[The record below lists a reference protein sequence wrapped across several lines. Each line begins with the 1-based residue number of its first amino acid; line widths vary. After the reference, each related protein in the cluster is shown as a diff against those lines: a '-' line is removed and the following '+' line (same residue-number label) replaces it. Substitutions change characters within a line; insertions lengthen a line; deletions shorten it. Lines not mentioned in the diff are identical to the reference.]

1 MNSGFYDFYP
11 LKQNWF
17 YLYKKEILKKGVVI
31 KSTGSWYRVLDTN
44 HQIFECRI
52 KGKLR
57 ISGIDTT
64 NPVSVGDEIEFELEG
79 DDKGVIKNILPRKNY
94 IIRKSI
100 NLSKRSHI
108 LAANI
113 DRVYLMVTLVAPQT
127 QPGFIDRFL
136 VSAEAYHIPVT
147 ILFNK
152 MDLYEEEDVNVVE
165 DFISIY
171 ENAGYNCRKISASDP
186 KTIEFL
192 KEEIKGNKVMF
203 GGHSGVGKSTLINA
217 LDPELKLKTG
227 EISIQHLSG
236 QHTTTFAEM
245 FELSS
250 GGFVIDTPGI
260 RAFGLI
266 DFDKEDLSHY
276 FPEMREV
283 LHNCKF
289 NNCQHI
295 NEPGCAVKKAVEDG
309 KIHESRYASY
319 ISMMNSDE
327 EETFRKDIYK

>member
-1 MNSGFYDFYP
+1 M
-11 LKQNWF
+11 
-17 YLYKKEILKKGVVI
+17 KKGTVI
-31 KSTGSWYRVLDTN
+31 KSTGSWYRVLDEN
-44 HQIFECRI
+44 HIYWDCRI

-57 ISGIDTT
+57 ISGIDST
-64 NPVSVGDEIEFELEG
+64 NPVSVGDEIEFDVEHESEK
-79 DDKGVIKNILPRKNY
+79 KGVIKNVLPRKNY

-108 LAANI
+108 LASNI
-113 DRVYLMVTLVAPQT
+113 DRVYLLVTLVAPQT

-136 VSAEAYHIPVT
+136 VTAEAYHIPAS

-152 MDLYEEEDVNVVE
+152 MDLYEPEDLEVVNN
-165 DFISIY
+165 FISIY
-171 ENAGYNCRKISASDP
+171 EKAGYPCYRISAEKKETVS
-186 KTIEFL
+186 FL
-192 KEEIKGNKVMF
+192 REEIKGKKVMF
-203 GGHSGVGKSTLINA
+203 GGHSGVGKSTLINT
-217 LDPELKLKTG
+217 LDPNLKLKTG

-245 FELSS
+245 FELQS

-276 FPEMREV
+276 FPEMRDV

-289 NNCQHI
+289 NNCQHL
-295 NEPGCAVKKAVEDG
+295 NEPGCAVKLAVEKG
-309 KIHESRYASY
+309 EIHESRYASY
-319 ISMMNSDE
+319 YSMMHSDE
-327 EETFRKDIYK
+327 DETFRKDIYK

>member
-1 MNSGFYDFYP
+1 MQEILYF
-11 LKQNWF
+11 
-17 YLYKKEILKKGVVI
+17 YKKSLKRGVVI
-31 KSTGSWYRVLDTN
+31 KSTGSWYRVLDTE
-44 HQIFECRI
+44 HRYWECRI

-57 ISGIDTT
+57 MAGIEST
-64 NPVSVGDEIEFELEG
+64 NPVSVGDEIEFEKEG

-94 IIRKSI
+94 IIRKSV

-136 VSAEAYHIPVT
+136 VTAEAYHIPVT

-152 MDLYEEEDVNVVE
+152 MDLYEKEDLDVVQN
-165 DFISIY
+165 FISIY
-171 ENAGYNCRKISASDP
+171 EKAGYDCRQIAATDP
-186 KTIEFL
+186 KTIDFL
-192 KEEIKGNKVMF
+192 REEIKGNKVMF

-217 LDPELKLKTG
+217 LDSNLHLKTG
-227 EISIQHLSG
+227 SISIQNLSG

-245 FELSS
+245 FELQT

-266 DFDKEDLSHY
+266 NFEKEDLSHY
-276 FPEMREV
+276 FPEMRDV
-283 LHNCKF
+283 LQKCKF
-289 NNCQHI
+289 NNCQHL
-295 NEPGCAVKKAVEDG
+295 NEPSCAVKKAVEDG
-309 KIHESRYASY
+309 LIHESRYASY
-319 ISMMNSDE
+319 VSMMNSDDD
-327 EETFRKDIYK
+327 ETYRKDVYK

>member
-1 MNSGFYDFYP
+1 MIQIDYFYG
-11 LKQNWF
+11 KN
-17 YLYKKEILKKGVVI
+17 LKKGVVI
-31 KSTGSWYRVLDTN
+31 KSTGSWFIVLN
-44 HQIFECRI
+44 NEHQLISCRI
-52 KGKLR
+52 VGKLR
-57 ISGIDTT
+57 ISGIEST
-64 NPVSVGDEIEFELEG
+64 NPVAVGDEVEYEIE
-79 DDKGVIKNILPRKNY
+79 DADRGVIKKILPRRNY

-113 DRVYLMVTLVAPQT
+113 DRVYLLVTLVAPQT

-136 VSAEAYHIPVT
+136 ATAEAYHIPVT

-152 MDLYEEEDVNVVE
+152 MD
-165 DFISIY
+165 IY
-171 ENAGYNCRKISASDP
+171 EPEDLQQVNNFIDIYKNCGYDCKSISALDK

-192 KEEIKGNKVMF
+192 REEIKGHKVMF

-217 LDPELKLKTG
+217 LDDSLNLKTG

-245 FELSS
+245 FELKT
-250 GGFVIDTPGI
+250 GGFIIDTPGI

-283 LHNCKF
+283 LNDCKF

-295 NEPGCAVKKAVEDG
+295 NEPGCAVKKAVDEG
-309 KIHESRYASY
+309 KIHASRYHSY
-319 ISMMNSDE
+319 LSMMEEDD
-327 EETFRKDIYK
+327 EETFRKSTYR

>member
-1 MNSGFYDFYP
+1 M
-11 LKQNWF
+11 KQ
-17 YLYKKEILKKGVVI
+17 GVVI
-31 KSTGSWYRVLDTN
+31 KSTGSWFRVLDSDHTLW
-44 HQIFECRI
+44 ECRI
-52 KGKLR
+52 VGKLR
-57 ISGIDTT
+57 IAGIEST
-64 NPVSVGDEIEFELEG
+64 NPVAVGDEVEFDEESSG
-79 DDKGVIKNILPRKNY
+79 KGVIKKILPRKNY

-113 DRVYLMVTLVAPQT
+113 DRVYLLVTLVAPQT

-136 VSAEAYHIPVT
+136 VTAEAYHIPVT

-152 MDLYEEEDVNVVE
+152 MDLYEEEDLQVVE
-165 DFISIY
+165 EFISIY
-171 ENAGYNCRKISASDP
+171 EKAGYDCRRIAAIDAN
-186 KTIEFL
+186 TVQFL
-192 KEEIKGNKVMF
+192 RDEIKGKKVMF

-217 LDPELKLKTG
+217 IDPNLNLKTG

-245 FELSS
+245 FELSC

-266 DFDKEDLSHY
+266 DFDKEELSHC
-276 FPEMREV
+276 FPEMREI
-283 LHNCKF
+283 LSNCKF

-295 NEPGCAVKKAVEDG
+295 NEPNCAVIKAVEEG
-309 KIHESRYASY
+309 IIHQSRYQSY
-319 ISMMNSDE
+319 LSMMQSDE
-327 EETFRKDIYK
+327 DETYRKDIYK